1 MPKYIWKE
9 SRKFSFLILVQ
20 ENKYRSFSLSIT
32 LYQLCS
38 FSLSSVDKAK
48 LSLQNILNLFNKKFT
63 AKHPWRSFLS
73 YKFRAT
79 HIKSQRHGWFS
90 SNYYGNLRN
99 LSCKTLVNTSFWVNN
114 YFKGNMTT
122 TKKLFFFS
130 DSSNTNIF
138 ISYSEN
144 QSLVWLFYKK
154 SHINSHIKKSQAWMI
169 FPLIMIKMW
178 EICPVKHWLT
188 PLSE

>member
-79 HIKSQRHGWFS
+79 HIKSHRHGWFS

-114 YFKGNMTT
+114 YFKGNMNTS
-122 TKKLFFFS
+122 KNFYFLFFQIQATLTFLLATLRI
-130 DSSNTNIF
+130 NRLF
-138 ISYSEN
+138 GYS
-144 QSLVWLFYKK
+144 
-154 SHINSHIKKSQAWMI
+154 IKK
-169 FPLIMIKMW
+169 
-178 EICPVKHWLT
+178 VT
-188 PLSE
+188 

>member
-79 HIKSQRHGWFS
+79 HIKSHRHGWFS

-122 TKKLFFFS
+122 TKNLLFLFFFS

-169 FPLIMIKMW
+169 FL
-178 EICPVKHWLT
+178 
-188 PLSE
+188 